1 MTKPLNDFL
10 ADATRKALISLEEA
24 YLRLPEDKRNWSP
37 MGSAR
42 TAADMLAECAVM
54 NDVSYLI
61 KNRKMPEDFDYS
73 KFQLQKAELATNWE
87 EMKKLLHES
96 TERGIASIQT
106 VSVEELQEIVPMPF
120 GSFTIA
126 QIISYPYWNMS
137 YHEGQIN
144 YIAAMLG
151 I

>member
-1 MTKPLNDFL
+1 MTNPLNDFL
-10 ADATRKALISLEEA
+10 ADATRKAMTSLEET
-24 YLRLPEDKRNWSP
+24 YLKLPEDKRNWCP

-42 TAADMLAECAVM
+42 TAADMLAECAIM
-54 NDVSYLI
+54 NDVSGLI
-61 KNRKMPEDFDYS
+61 QNRKMPDDFDYAA
-73 KFQLQKAELATNWE
+73 FQGRKAELGKNWE

-96 TERGIASIQT
+96 TERGIASIHT
-106 VSVEELQEIVPMPF
+106 VSADELQEVVPMPF

-144 YIAAMLG
+144 YLLTMLN